1 MSHGTHQAVRSA
13 TFQKS
18 IQYHL
23 RVGCHL
29 ACQSSHLSCKQI
41 LLANKWK
48 EILRKIKHG
57 VGAWNQEK
65 RPFFSLDVFITYTL
79 RVYGL
84 ITQYYNYYCIQL
96 QWDLAFPQN
105 RLMTTI
111 FIFYFVHRN
120 CTSQNTFKDCATIVL
135 SNERDKYS
143 ILL

>member
-23 RVGCHL
+23 RVGRHL

-48 EILRKIKHG
+48 EILRKIKPG
-57 VGAWNQEK
+57 PTGCVGAWNQDK
-65 RPFFSLDVFITYTL
+65 RLGFFLDVFMTYTL
-79 RVYGL
+79 HVYGL

-96 QWDLAFPQN
+96 Q
-105 RLMTTI
+105 
-111 FIFYFVHRN
+111 
-120 CTSQNTFKDCATIVL
+120 
-135 SNERDKYS
+135 
-143 ILL
+143 